1 MPYCFNR
8 VMQYHPWTG
17 ESHHLTNL
25 VPHVLPVAMSRA
37 FLARGLLLSILACG
51 ESFVSVFFKLSAIA
65 AEGFIAFFLAAV

>member
-1 MPYCFNR
+1 MPYGFKR
-8 VMQYHPWTG
+8 MMQNHPWTG

-25 VPHVLPVAMSRA
+25 IPHILPVAMSRA

-65 AEGFIAFFLAAV
+65 A

>member
-17 ESHHLTNL
+17 ESHHFTYLF
-25 VPHVLPVAMSRA
+25 PHVLAIAVCRT
-37 FLARGLLLSILACG
+37 FLAGGLLFAILACG

-65 AEGFIAFFLAAV
+65 A